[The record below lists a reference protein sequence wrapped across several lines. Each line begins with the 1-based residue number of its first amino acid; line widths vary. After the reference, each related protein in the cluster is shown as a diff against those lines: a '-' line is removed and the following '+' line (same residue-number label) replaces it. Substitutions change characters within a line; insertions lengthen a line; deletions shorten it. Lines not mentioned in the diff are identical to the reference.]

1 MLSKFWHWIKKY
13 KVWLVSILALGVIYI
28 GLPEVLR
35 CYLPDYIINGWF
47 DYSYKLT
54 KAEETQG
61 VARGLAFLLAVP
73 IALFALILTALRTT
87 AQTAQAKTDSD
98 RLLAETFAKSI
109 ELLGHKQS
117 AVRQGAIYAL
127 GKIAETNIEE
137 RAVIANTLCAFIRDS
152 KSTEKSSTDNTEKS
166 NTDNLAIDIEAGIK
180 VMVRISK
187 DLPKYNRDKRPY
199 DLSNIHIKY
208 ADFSD
213 ANLENF
219 NLSDS
224 TFKTCL
230 FEKTNFMNSNLIYTT
245 FDDSNFQG
253 AKFNKDTELKKANL
267 SKVKNLTEEQI
278 AEIMTIREEY
288 REGLELPQP

>member
-1 MLSKFWHWIKKY
+1 MPSKFWHWIKNKFWTGIKKY
-13 KVWLVSILALGVIYI
+13 KAWLVSILALGVIYI
-28 GLPEVLR
+28 GLPEVL
-35 CYLPDYIINGWF
+35 CGYFPNYMITGWF
-47 DYSYKLT
+47 DYSYNLT
-54 KAEETQG
+54 QTNETSG

-73 IALFALILTALRTT
+73 VALFALILAALRTT

-109 ELLGHKQS
+109 ELLGHEQG

-137 RAVIANTLCAFIRDS
+137 RTVIANTLCAFIRDS
-152 KSTEKSSTDNTEKS
+152 KSTEKS

-180 VMVRISK
+180 VMVRISE

-230 FEKTNFMNSNLIYTT
+230 FEKTNFMNSNLIHTI
-245 FDDSNFQG
+245 FDGSNFQG
-253 AKFNKDTELKKANL
+253 AKFNKDTELNETNL
-267 SKVKNLTEEQI
+267 SKVKLTEEQI
-278 AEIMTIREEY
+278 AEIMTIKEKY
-288 REGLELPQP
+288 REGLKLPQP